1 MANISFKK
9 AIASRVAKTG
19 AVAVTSLG
27 MILASAPMASATDL
41 ALAYFM
47 GPKHPM
53 NAAVFTPFAERL
65 AEVSD
70 GQLTVTQY
78 PGGALNSVPPKQYSI
93 LLDGV
98 TDIAFHL
105 PGYTAQIFPVATAV
119 TTPGICSDAVGCT
132 EALWRAYDVI
142 EKEFDAKV
150 LALWANDA
158 PVLYTKNKPVR
169 TLEDF
174 EGMVVT
180 VTTAQDIPFVEA
192 LGASAVSQPVSVI
205 NQNLTNGVVDAVA
218 IDPSA
223 SMSFKMFEPANYLT
237 TGYPGGGNVFV
248 LLMNKGI
255 YNGLSEEERSW
266 VDESSG
272 EWLSL
277 SGAQMYASLAERGVE
292 VARENG
298 VEIITLSDEEK
309 VRWNEA
315 AQPAVDA
322 WLASEVGQGL
332 TGSEVSALMTG
343 Q

>member
-1 MANISFKK
+1 MVTRSFKQTK
-9 AIASRVAKTG
+9 VSRTLKTG
-19 AVAVTSLG
+19 AIAAAALG
-27 MILASAPMASATDL
+27 VVLTSAPVAQAKDL

-53 NAAVFTPFAERL
+53 NAAVFTPFSERL
-65 AEVSD
+65 AEVSG
-70 GQLTVTQY
+70 GQLTVTQF

-105 PGYTAQIFPVATAV
+105 PGYTAQIFPVTTAI
-119 TTPGICSDAVGCT
+119 TTPGLCHDAVGCT

-142 EKEFDAKV
+142 EQEFDAKI

-158 PVLYTKNKPVR
+158 PVLYTKDTPVR
-169 TLEDF
+169 TLEDLA
-174 EGMVVT
+174 GMVVT

-205 NQNLTNGVVDAVA
+205 NQNLSNGVVDAVA

-237 TGYPGGGNVFV
+237 TGFPGGGNVFV
-248 LLMNKGI
+248 LLMNNGI
-255 YNGLSEEERSW
+255 YNGLSDEERGW
-266 VDESSG
+266 VDEASG
-272 EWLSL
+272 KWLSL
-277 SGAQMYASLAERGVE
+277 SGAEKYAGLAEHGVN

-298 VEIITLSDEEK
+298 VEIIELSDDEK
-309 VRWNEA
+309 ARWAEA
-315 AQPAVDA
+315 AQPALDA
-322 WLASEVGQGL
+322 WLASDVGQGL
-332 TGSEVSALMTG
+332 TGAEVSALMTG